1 MRSDALV
8 DGMTRD
14 GAMAELVP
22 MDIDAVTARAAIEAG
37 AMLVDVRE
45 PGECA
50 MAPMAGALELPLS
63 RIEQA
68 TARLAD
74 RERPLVLICA
84 TGVRSRLA
92 AVRLLELGY
101 SDVASVTG
109 GRAAWDMGRPDPDA
123 AGDDGLDA
131 WERQRYARHL
141 VLPQVGAAGQK
152 RLRDA
157 SVLLVGAGG
166 LGSPVA
172 LYLAAAGVGR
182 IRVVDFDRVE
192 ASNLQRQ
199 VLHADSSIGTPKVDS
214 ALAAIRACN
223 PRVEVET
230 IRAALDDSNARHLL
244 DGIQVAVDGSDN
256 FPAREA
262 LNAACVHTGLPMVSA
277 AIERFR
283 GQVSVWWPA
292 APGHDRAPCWACAFP
307 APEQPAEALNCAAAG
322 VLGVLPGILGTLQAN
337 EVLKLLLGIGEP
349 LVGRL
354 LEFDALAM
362 RFREISVSADPVC
375 RVCGSGAQTTI
386 SR

>member
-1 MRSDALV
+1 MRSDAHA
-8 DGMTRD
+8 DGMTH
-14 GAMAELVP
+14 GGVMEPVTP
-22 MDIDAVTARAAIEAG
+22 KDIDAIAARAAVAAG

-50 MAPMAGALELPLS
+50 LAPVAGAIELPLS
-63 RIEQA
+63 QIDKA
-68 TARLAD
+68 TSLLTVPGHA
-74 RERPLVLICA
+74 LVLICA
-84 TGVRSRLA
+84 MGVRSRLA
-92 AVRLLELGY
+92 AVRLAELGY
-101 SDVASVTG
+101 SDISSVIG
-109 GRAAWDMGRPDPDA
+109 GRTAWDLASPDA
-123 AGDDGLDA
+123 DSDGGDGLDA
-131 WERQRYARHL
+131 WERERYARHL
-141 VLPQVGAAGQK
+141 VLPEVGLAGQK

-199 VLHADSSIGTPKVDS
+199 VLHTDSSIGTPKVDS
-214 ALAAIRACN
+214 TVAAIRACN
-223 PRVEVET
+223 PRVEVEAVRT
-230 IRAALDDSNARHLL
+230 ALDENNARQLL
-244 DGIQVAVDGSDN
+244 DGMQVAVDGSDN
-256 FPAREA
+256 FGAREA
-262 LNAACVHTGLPMVSA
+262 LNSACVQAGVPMVSA

-292 APGHDRAPCWACAFP
+292 VEEARRAPCWACAFP
-307 APEQPAEALNCAAAG
+307 APEQPVEAPNCAAAG

-354 LEFDALAM
+354 LEVDALGM
-362 RFREISVSADPVC
+362 RFREVAVSADPAC
-375 RVCGSGAQTTI
+375 RVCGSGARTTI
-386 SR
+386 SG